1 MYFFI
6 KIAYNIQEIARI
18 QTQSNFLTFDNG
30 SAILDFSDQVSETLR
45 GLRPWEDLRALLFY
59 NFLKEGATDLTKPF
73 LTYDQQLNKLSQEKE
88 LIINNPSLALE
99 TLKNI
104 GYFPVIGGYK
114 TPFINPMTRI
124 YEKQTTFEDILALYC
139 FDRDLRDIFFRH
151 LCEVELR
158 IRQLISNYFCAK
170 YGELQSSYLSSS
182 SYDCSTTKKHAA
194 VSKLISILDYH
205 ATHNTNHKYLVYQ
218 RNTHGNV
225 PLWIATKALT
235 FGQISKLYS
244 LLKFQMKTDISNEF
258 THVSEDVLGT
268 YLEKL
273 CLVRNACA
281 HSERLYC
288 FRFDKDFPDTDLHRK
303 LNIPM
308 KGEQYI
314 YGKNDLFAAVI
325 ALRYLLPRKD
335 FISFKNELSK
345 CINRYLR
352 QTRRIERTELYSYM
366 GFPENWDKITRYQL

>member
-1 MYFFI
+1 M
-6 KIAYNIQEIARI
+6 
-18 QTQSNFLTFDNG
+18 
-30 SAILDFSDQVSETLR
+30 
-45 GLRPWEDLRALLFY
+45 
-59 NFLKEGATDLTKPF
+59 
-73 LTYDQQLNKLSQEKE
+73 
-88 LIINNPSLALE
+88 LIINNSSLALD

-124 YEKQTTFEDILALYC
+124 YENQTTFEDILALYC
-139 FDRDLRDIFFRH
+139 FDRDLRDIFFHH

-158 IRQLISNYFCAK
+158 MRQLISNYFCAK
-170 YGELQSSYLSSS
+170 HGELQNKYLSSS
-182 SYDCSTTKKHAA
+182 NYDCSTQQKRND
-194 VSKLISILDYH
+194 VNKLINILDFH
-205 ATHNTNHKYLVYQ
+205 ATRNTNHGYLVYQ

-225 PLWIATKALT
+225 PLWIVTKALT

-244 LLKFQMKTDISNEF
+244 LLKFQMKTDICNEF
-258 THVSEDVLGT
+258 TSISVDVLGT

-273 CLVRNACA
+273 CLIRNACA

-288 FRFDKDFPDTDLHRK
+288 FRFDKDFPDTNLHHK

-314 YGKNDLFAAVI
+314 YGKNELFAAVI
-325 ALRYLLPRKD
+325 ALRYLLPSKD

-345 CINRYLR
+345 CINNYLR
-352 QTRRIERTELYSYM
+352 QTTRIGRRKLYSYM
-366 GFPENWDKITRYQL
+366 GFPENWEKITRYKL